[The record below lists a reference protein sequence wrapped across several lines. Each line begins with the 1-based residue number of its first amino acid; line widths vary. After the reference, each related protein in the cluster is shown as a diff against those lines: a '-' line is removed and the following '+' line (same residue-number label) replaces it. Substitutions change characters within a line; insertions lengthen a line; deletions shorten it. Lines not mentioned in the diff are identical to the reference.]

1 MCGFARRIQAA
12 KIPKLERIRLGCG
25 LPEFPDGQFW
35 PGSLLTGLI
44 IGEEGGQ
51 AKMIDATWWFLLEE
65 KGSQLKPNRAI
76 TCFNARNLDGRLW
89 KGPFKTSRCILPA
102 TSIVE
107 TKEKQSF
114 HMEAEEG
121 LLLGGIFRTWQHGD
135 ELVHSCAIITC
146 PPHPRFSEY
155 HDKSIPL
162 FLPDDPKLLAAWLD
176 PSFHDSAY
184 FTGMI
189 EAPRLPV
196 DLQVTPVR
204 NSQHLE
210 PQGEGKVLSKD

>member
-1 MCGFARRIQAA
+1 MCGFARRIRAA
-12 KIPKLERIRLGCG
+12 KIPKLERIRMEYG

-35 PGSLLTGLI
+35 PGTQMTGLI
-44 IGEEGGQ
+44 VGEEGGG
-51 AKMIDATWWFLLEE
+51 ARMIDATWWFILED
-65 KGSQLKPNRAI
+65 KGGQLKPNRSI

-107 TKEKQSF
+107 TKDKHSY

-121 LLLGGIFRTWQHGD
+121 LLLGGLYRTWKHGE
-135 ELVHSCAIITC
+135 ELLHSCAIITC
-146 PPHPRFSEY
+146 PPHERFSEY

-162 FLPDDPKLLAAWLD
+162 FLPDDPKLIAAWLD
-176 PSFHDSAY
+176 PGFHDSD
-184 FTGMI
+184 FFKGMI
-189 EAPRLPV
+189 EAPRLPI
-196 DLQVTPVR
+196 DLNVTPVK

-210 PQGEGKVLSKD
+210 PLGDAGVLERD